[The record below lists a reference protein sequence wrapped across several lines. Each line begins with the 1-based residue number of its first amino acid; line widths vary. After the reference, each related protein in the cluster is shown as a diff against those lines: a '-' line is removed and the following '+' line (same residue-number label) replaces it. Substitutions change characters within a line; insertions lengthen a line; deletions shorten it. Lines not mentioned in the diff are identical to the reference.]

1 MENPIET
8 IVQAYV
14 AAVTS
19 QPNNERRDIVDI
31 SASQLESSSSSSV
44 NNIVQPTIQ
53 SYSNRSFFRRAWDK
67 VESIFVQKD
76 TNLPTYYN
84 NYEREDDE
92 DDDTTDEFVHPNP
105 YQQPLTCNALFRPP
119 VHKRRLSQHSEELIS
134 AGPSDYSP
142 RSSSEWPTRQTYE
155 DWQRDQG
162 ELDIEELKVKDL
174 IAGWAMGEGRP
185 WFD

>member
-1 MENPIET
+1 MANPIET

-14 AAVTS
+14 ATVAS
-19 QPNNERRDIVDI
+19 QPNNEQRDVIDI
-31 SASQLESSSSSSV
+31 SVSELESSSSSSA
-44 NNIVQPTIQ
+44 NNNVPNLQ

-76 TNLPTYYN
+76 ANLPTYYN

-92 DDDTTDEFVHPNP
+92 DDDTSDEFVHPNP
-105 YQQPLTCNALFRPP
+105 YQQPLTRTAMFRPP
-119 VHKRRLSQHSEELIS
+119 VHKRRLSQHSDELIT

-142 RSSSEWPTRQTYE
+142 RSSSEWPTRQRYE

-162 ELDIEELKVKDL
+162 EPDIEELNVKDL